1 MARYIPLEAIH
12 AKAAS
17 IQKVT
22 KAAGS
27 SQGPAFGIPY
37 CEMLIRMVPSETTA
51 LGMNNRSVGCRN
63 EALKVSGW

>member
-1 MARYIPLEAIH
+1 MARYIPLDAKH
-12 AKAAS
+12 AKVAS

-22 KAAGS
+22 NTADA

-51 LGMNNRSVGCRN
+51 LGTNNRSVGCRK
-63 EALKVSGW
+63 EALKVSG